1 MDKNRNYDENEER
14 NEEFIGN
21 SANDTTEDYDGL
33 EDKWFEIE
41 DDYRNRYGDLTDE
54 DVRVNRG
61 RFDETLERISR
72 RRGKSRREIRSEIEN
87 W

>member
-1 MDKNRNYDENEER
+1 MDKYRNYDDNEER
-14 NEEFIGN
+14 NDEFTGQ
-21 SANDTTEDYDGL
+21 SANKTSEDYNKL
-33 EDKWFEIE
+33 EDKWYEIE
-41 DDYRNRYGDLTDE
+41 GDYRNRYGDLTDE
-54 DVRVNRG
+54 DVRVNSG